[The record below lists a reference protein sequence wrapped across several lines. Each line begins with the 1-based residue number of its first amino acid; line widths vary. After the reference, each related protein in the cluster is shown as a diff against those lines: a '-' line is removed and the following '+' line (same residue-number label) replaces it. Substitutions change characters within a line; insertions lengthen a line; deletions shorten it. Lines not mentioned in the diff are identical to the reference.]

1 MLSSNNL
8 IAFALLLSAT
18 LCFAENPPAKIQG
31 VDLVEDLVQ
40 EAELSDDGLEE
51 DLQRADTP
59 DQPGV
64 FSDSEKAGVM
74 ALVQDHVK
82 EPKCF
87 TTAIGSTHC
96 LDLASGLKSLG
107 KLFSGV
113 KPFAQ
118 FIQDQRDQGKCL
130 VEKTKDPKSM
140 MDVSGISF
148 FDFVANHKKL
158 ISYTN
163 KFASKLS
170 TKFIGIANDTMADF
184 EPQLHRL
191 IKNMNENAEAGKPA
205 LTAKNIVDETVKKM
219 NILAA
224 HEPAVKCVAKQ
235 VEKQMRAAQA
245 PMQAVIEWADK
256 LFNKLMDFTYTLVF
270 DKIFKQWLPMLNKFM
285 AGSFGAA
292 RIGPYRIQTWYAGAL
307 TVLTD
312 AVLALN
318 GPDKISKL
326 LDNLT
331 AQITRCKEL
340 PTCAER
346 SKCRNEVAAAR
357 KALQMQL
364 STTMTAAEM
373 TDLQLRAANQFTNH
387 ALTAFIKD
395 KFGYIFDMATDW
407 LSKLVLPTISV
418 VVDELCAAAFWYSEA
433 IGSAITEAIQAAW
446 SAAASAA
453 RAIVVDSPAV
463 GQAVA
468 FVNNGVFK
476 SVRGI
481 VRAGVNAVDKATA
494 TSPMRKIIAAV
505 PSWVW
510 RSAKNV
516 FNVIWKTFARN
527 LESYLKQQQEFNKEI
542 MAAALREEFPTH
554 APSAAPTYLPSAG
567 PTRHPTLNP
576 TAAPTQCDGHVT
588 TSGAVDRASATMAEA
603 RTDRFAQPILN
614 FLNKFECYQ
623 LARHGIESHWLFK
636 HRFGPGSQHLQ
647 FHKSLHWVAFPGP
660 KTRAMGF
667 RLQRYMKH
675 YRGREAHRGMCLPV
689 NVRLADGYARLSE
702 DGHLIVTH
710 SSGGQYRLGSS
721 RHHKGGI
728 QSRVAFPS
736 GGSLERNCYAGGEE
750 AEDISTGEFLAEF
763 EGEGKLASR
772 RLLEDTQVDG
782 ELLPE
787 AEAEEAQQSEDQNV
801 EKLQEAAHG
810 VSKRLEEMQDGLG
823 GCSVEE
829 CEVMRR
835 FIVQANLQLHGV
847 ASRDLRIKK
856 NSLALQNLLLESE
869 LQLKSHW
876 DAIEALAAKATS
888 AKPDKHQATQTAT
901 RHLLTK
907 DDAGESLTVSLTDA
921 VRNKNGGKAMWHR
934 HHRHHPHRH
943 RPHRWHKHHPHRWHH
958 HVDLHKAAK
967 DAKDLALKKAKE
979 VRDAAEKAAR
989 DVKAHAAKVA
999 ADVARRAK
1007 AAMEHAKKLVKGS
1020 AEWLAH
1026 QAKNV
1031 AEFVKKGGRWLWN
1044 KLAAAFKW
1052 AKAMCDLVLNKM
1064 LKCVVSKLQKKHS
1077 MFKGHLT
1084 TLLKNPNKAIKDSIP
1099 RMEKDFKTF
1108 IDVMQTTF
1116 GFKLKCIN
1124 TGEAAGC
1131 MVSKA
1136 PGLKLFS
1143 NMPNGAPNVTSFDDL
1158 LLKSFQQFAKIEPV
1172 FGCAI
1177 PPIKYA
1183 TGNAEFNANRQQL
1196 ANGLH
1201 GFFTKFVKTMED
1213 TMIDGALNA
1222 SMTSMDNFINGNKQ
1236 ISSIVKHA
1244 QGVMGKKH
1252 LSHMKVLSKLTKRM
1266 TQARS
1271 PEAKASAQRALSKS
1285 VASAHRSAKEQLK
1298 LSNLVPSIIDVLRDM
1313 AVEKMLEDLTKAF
1326 NTMWDAILTWGGPIV
1341 LRVVTV
1347 VLDTLCATGNVAT
1360 EWACSGALELAEDV
1374 WFWSTQQLREVGKKL
1389 IVSLVGYVSDIASD
1403 AVLKPLKNLSRKHLK
1418 AVDAKLDKIH
1428 KATQTELKK
1437 FPDLTKM
1444 VPRPVKK
1451 FFHRLFARITRAVEE
1466 RLLGAAG
1473 TGGTAMIGSFGS
1485 FLKLPDSDIAKV
1497 SGSCVDPT
1505 PVPFSPS
1512 PTFAPTDA
1520 PTRTPTQHPTAVPTA
1535 TPTEQP
1541 TTRPPS
1547 PSPSHT
1553 PTEHPTHT
1561 PTHVPTD
1568 HPTLIPTHVP
1578 TAHPTFHPTSEPVTM
1593 EPTAVPVTA
1602 APTVAPTTKHTD
1614 LVGYVKDAT
1623 SGHGV
1628 SGVTLTFIS
1637 GPNQGKKATT
1647 DGTGQYRFTHL
1658 LRHGEGKLKG
1668 EKPGFEVFS
1677 DSFSVSDRL
1686 TSGTRMDVM
1695 VSPKL
1700 KVNSLRVVL
1709 SWGDMPKD
1717 LDIWMTTPSGCRL
1730 GWNNLKCKDRKQDVT
1745 LDIDRRDGYG
1755 PETMTINKAMNGK
1768 YHFYVH
1774 RYSAGSLPDSAAI
1787 VKIVA
1792 NTNGAVKTTTFE
1804 VGKGKLADEGQ
1815 GFTWTAPSSSDKN
1828 VARWWNVFEYDHAS
1842 GVFTDAFG
1850 KEVPAIAS
1858 EE

>member
-1 MLSSNNL
+1 MTLVFLVATVSSLPVEDAAIAEIDNRANTDSDADLLRMVEINQQTGQSDAWKQFINIFAKRHPAIGAFSDLLGKGLDSSKCLVSKFKDPNSMLDVSSTSFDVLVKSQAEQRKYAAKWAGKMDQKFIDLMTMLSKDLGPELSGL
-8 IAFALLLSAT
+8 IKQMNENDKAGKPLLSAKAFT
-18 LCFAENPPAKIQG
+18 DTSIKNLNKIGKLEPALTCMAPTAIKLMRDAEPTVQAIMTWAENLFKQLMDAINTMILDTIFKKILPAIT
-31 VDLVEDLVQ
+31 EFFNN
-40 EAELSDDGLEE
+40 A
-51 DLQRADTP
+51 
-59 DQPGV
+59 V
-64 FSDSEKAGVM
+64 FSNFKVGGYSVSTIYAQALTLLTDGV
-74 ALVQDHVK
+74 A
-82 EPKCF
+82 
-87 TTAIGSTHC
+87 A
-96 LDLASGLKSLG
+96 A
-107 KLFSGV
+107 
-113 KPFAQ
+113 
-118 FIQDQRDQGKCL
+118 
-130 VEKTKDPKSM
+130 
-140 MDVSGISF
+140 
-148 FDFVANHKKL
+148 
-158 ISYTN
+158 TN
-163 KFASKLS
+163 PSKLS
-170 TKFIGIANDTMADF
+170 GLMD
-184 EPQLHRL
+184 QLSVTVAQCESL
-191 IKNMNENAEAGKPA
+191 SDCSQKQKCSLEAKTLSSA
-205 LTAKNIVDETVKKM
+205 LTD
-219 NILAA
+219 ILSK
-224 HEPAVKCVAKQ
+224 E
-235 VEKQMRAAQA
+235 
-245 PMQAVIEWADK
+245 
-256 LFNKLMDFTYTLVF
+256 F
-270 DKIFKQWLPMLNKFM
+270 
-285 AGSFGAA
+285 
-292 RIGPYRIQTWYAGAL
+292 AL
-307 TVLTD
+307 TDFVDSQLQ
-312 AVLALN
+312 
-318 GPDKISKL
+318 G
-326 LDNLT
+326 
-331 AQITRCKEL
+331 AQYFTTTTINAYIT
-340 PTCAER
+340 
-346 SKCRNEVAAAR
+346 
-357 KALQMQL
+357 
-364 STTMTAAEM
+364 
-373 TDLQLRAANQFTNH
+373 
-387 ALTAFIKD
+387 D
-395 KFGYIFDMATDW
+395 KFGALFDLATDW
-407 LSKLVLPTISV
+407 LSKLVLPAISTL
-418 VVDELCAAAFWYSEA
+418 VDELTAVGFWYSEVF
-433 IGSAITEAIQAAW
+433 GSAISEAIEATWAVT
-446 SAAASAA
+446 ASAA
-453 RAIVVDSPAV
+453 RAFGTASAD
-463 GQAVA
+463 GL
-468 FVNNGVFK
+468 N
-476 SVRGI
+476 
-481 VRAGVNAVDKATA
+481 AGVNVVIGGMFSFARGSTKSALEAAEAVTGVGAAVKAVVNLVPKWLWETGINTFQIVWRAFQKKLSGYLETQRNFNKQLLAAAMAKDFPTASPTLNPTTA
-494 TSPMRKIIAAV
+494 T
-505 PSWVW
+505 
-510 RSAKNV
+510 
-516 FNVIWKTFARN
+516 
-527 LESYLKQQQEFNKEI
+527 
-542 MAAALREEFPTH
+542 
-554 APSAAPTYLPSAG
+554 PSAA
-567 PTRHPTLNP
+567 PTLNP
-576 TAAPTQCDGHVT
+576 TAAPTQCDGHVY
-588 TSGAVDRASATMAEA
+588 TSGPEPSATMAEA

-623 LARHGIESHWLFK
+623 LARHGVEPHWLFK
-636 HRFGPGSQHLQ
+636 KRFGPGSQHLQ

-934 HHRHHPHRH
+934 HHRHHWHHPHRH